1 VQNAAYK
8 VPLAYVLIP
17 RPTVLRQAMLV
28 LGATAFVALSAQ
40 VRFGLPFTPVPVTGQ
55 TFAVLLTG
63 ALLGSRLGAAS
74 LGSYWV
80 VGACGLPVFSSWGGG
95 WAVAGGPTGGYI
107 VGFIMAA
114 FVVGWFAERGWD
126 RGRWVIVPLLIGN
139 VLLYIPGLLWLA
151 RFVGPHAV
159 LQAGLWPFLPGD
171 LLKLV
176 AAAVVL
182 PAGWTVVDALKSDRR

>member
-1 VQNAAYK
+1 VQDAAYRAPLVYIL
-8 VPLAYVLIP
+8 VP
-17 RPTVLRQAMLV
+17 RQTVLRQALLV
-28 LGATAFVALSAQ
+28 MGTAAFVALSAQ

-80 VGACGLPVFSSWGGG
+80 MGACGLPFFNGWGGG
-95 WAVAGGPTGGYI
+95 WAIASGPTGGYV
-107 VGFIMAA
+107 VGFIAAA

-139 VLLYIPGLLWLA
+139 ALLYVPGLLWLA
-151 RFVGPHAV
+151 RYVGPHAV
-159 LQAGLWPFLPGD
+159 WQAGLWPFLPGD

-176 AAAVVL
+176 AAAVAL
-182 PAGWTVVDALKSDRR
+182 PAGWTVVERFQPR